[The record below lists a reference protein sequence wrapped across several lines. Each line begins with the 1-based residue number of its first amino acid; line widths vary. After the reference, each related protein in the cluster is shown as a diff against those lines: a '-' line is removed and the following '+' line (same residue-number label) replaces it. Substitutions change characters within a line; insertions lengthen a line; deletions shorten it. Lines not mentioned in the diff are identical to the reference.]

1 MGRKTTLFY
10 VADLSLV
17 TLSFL
22 LLIWIKPASLR
33 VYLPQYFEPF
43 VILLCIWL
51 VASIP
56 TKKYSTKGKEY
67 FIDFMVPVVL
77 SGFITLSVV
86 CILIVG
92 YNRFAYSRMIVF
104 GTLALSGFLEI
115 LLFSLYY
122 YYRKLNRSSD
132 NFESVM
138 FYLKQLETQP
148 ASTSHVSLMESDYKE
163 DYPVHDLLHY
173 REFLLE
179 KTSEPVYQFI
189 CRHVEEVNDLTLVL
203 STTSHFVVEM
213 TSGLSKVIINLQPIN
228 DIKRV
233 NKFFE
238 MVNIKLD
245 VGGLFIGCVITNEI
259 RKENIFRKYPW
270 GIKHIIYSI
279 YFIFKRIFPK
289 LRLLKKIYFFMT
301 NGFDRPMSK
310 AEAIGRLYC
319 CGFEVLENQ
328 QFSDRLFFV
337 SRKTTEPTFD
347 LKPTYGP
354 LISLKRIG
362 KNGKIIH
369 VYKLRTMHPYAEY
382 IQEYVFAKNQLQEG
396 GKFKDDFRISTSGRI
411 LRKLWIDE
419 LPMLFN
425 MLMGD
430 LKLVGVRPLSRHY
443 FNLYSKE
450 LQEQRTKYSPGLVPP
465 FYADMPVT
473 LEEIMASEMNY
484 LIAYEKHPF
493 RTDWIYFWKA
503 FNNILIKRKR
513 SN

>member
-1 MGRKTTLFY
+1 MSRKTFLFY
-10 VADLSLV
+10 ATDISLV

-22 LLIWIKPASLR
+22 FFIWLKPASLQI
-33 VYLPQYFEPF
+33 YLPQYFEPF
-43 VILLCIWL
+43 VIFLCTWI
-51 VASIP
+51 VASIL
-56 TKKYSTKGKEY
+56 TKKYSAKGKES
-67 FIDFMVPVVL
+67 FSDFMGPVVF
-77 SGFITLSVV
+77 SGLITLGVV

-92 YNRFAYSRMIVF
+92 YNRFAYSRLIVF
-104 GTLALSGFLEI
+104 GTIVLSGFLEI

-148 ASTSHVSLMESDYKE
+148 ASTSHASLIESDHEE
-163 DYPVHDLLHY
+163 DYPVYNLLHY

-179 KTSEPVYQFI
+179 QTSEPVYQFI
-189 CRHVEEVNDLTLVL
+189 CRHVEETNDRTLVL

-213 TSGLSKVIINLQPIN
+213 TSGLSNAIINLQLIN
-228 DIKRV
+228 DVKWV

-238 MVNIKLD
+238 MVNSKLAI
-245 VGGLFIGCVITNEI
+245 GGMFIGCVMTNEI
-259 RKENIFRKYPW
+259 RKANIFGKYPW
-270 GIKHIIYSI
+270 GIKQIIYSI
-279 YFIFKRIFPK
+279 YFIFKRLSPK
-289 LRLLKKIYFFMT
+289 VPVLKKMYFFMT
-301 NGFDRPMSK
+301 NGFERPMSR

-337 SRKTTEPTFD
+337 ARKTTEPTFD

-396 GKFKDDFRISTSGRI
+396 GKFKNDFRISTSGRI
-411 LRKLWIDE
+411 MRKFWIDE

-425 MLMGD
+425 MLIGD
-430 LKLVGVRPLSRHY
+430 LKIVGVRPLSTHY
-443 FNLYSKE
+443 FSLYSKE
-450 LQEQRTKYSPGLVPP
+450 LQERRMKHRPGLVPP

-473 LEEIMASEMNY
+473 LDEIMASEMNY
-484 LIAYEKHPF
+484 LLAYEKHPF

>member
-1 MGRKTTLFY
+1 MSRKTTLLY
-10 VADLSLV
+10 AADISLV
-17 TLSFL
+17 ILSFL
-22 LLIWIKPASLR
+22 LLIWVKPASLR
-33 VYLPQYFEPF
+33 IYLPQYFEPF
-43 VILLCIWL
+43 VIFLCTWII
-51 VASIP
+51 ASIL
-56 TKKYSTKGKEY
+56 TKKYSAKGKES
-67 FIDFMVPVVL
+67 FSDFMGPVVF
-77 SGFITLSVV
+77 SGLITLGVV
-86 CILIVG
+86 CFLIVG
-92 YNRFAYSRMIVF
+92 YNHFAYSRLIVF
-104 GTLALSGFLEI
+104 GTIALSGFLEI

-148 ASTSHVSLMESDYKE
+148 ASTNYATLIESDHEE
-163 DYPVHDLLHY
+163 DYPFYNLLHY
-173 REFLLE
+173 RDFLLE
-179 KTSEPVYQFI
+179 QTSEPVYQFI
-189 CRHVEEVNDLTLVL
+189 CRHVEETNDRILVL

-213 TSGLSKVIINLQPIN
+213 TSGLSNAIINLQLIN
-228 DIKRV
+228 DVKWV

-238 MVNIKLD
+238 MVNSKLAI
-245 VGGLFIGCVITNEI
+245 GGMFIGCVMTNEI
-259 RKENIFRKYPW
+259 RKANIFAKYPW
-270 GIKHIIYSI
+270 GMKQIIYSI

-289 LRLLKKIYFFMT
+289 VPLLKKIYFFIT

-337 SRKTTEPTFD
+337 ARKTTEPTFD

-362 KNGKIIH
+362 KNGKVIH

-382 IQEYVFAKNQLQEG
+382 IQEYIFAKNKLQEG
-396 GKFKDDFRISTSGRI
+396 GKFKNDFRISTAGRYM
-411 LRKLWIDE
+411 RKFWIDE

-425 MLMGD
+425 MVIGD
-430 LKLVGVRPLSRHY
+430 LKIVGVRPLSCHY

-450 LQEQRTKYSPGLVPP
+450 LQERRVKHRPGLIPP

-473 LEEIMASEMNY
+473 LDEIMASEMNY
-484 LIAYEKHPF
+484 LVAYEKHPL

>member
-17 TLSFL
+17 ILSFL

-33 VYLPQYFEPF
+33 FYLPQYFEPF
-43 VILLCIWL
+43 VIFLCIWL

-56 TKKYSTKGKEY
+56 TKKYSVKGKES
-67 FIDFMVPVVL
+67 FSDFMVPVIL
-77 SGFITLSVV
+77 SGFIALGIV

-92 YNRFAYSRMIVF
+92 YNRFAYSRLIVF

-138 FYLKQLETQP
+138 FYLKQLKTQP
-148 ASTSHVSLMESDYKE
+148 ESANYKSVTESENTE
-163 DYPVHDLLHY
+163 DYPVYNLLHY
-173 REFLLE
+173 KEFLLE
-179 KTSEPVYQFI
+179 KTNEPVYQFI
-189 CRHVEEVNDLTLVL
+189 CRHVEEINDRTLVL

-213 TSGLSKVIINLQPIN
+213 TSGLSNAIINLQLIN
-228 DIKRV
+228 DVKRV

-238 MVNIKLD
+238 MVNTKLD

-259 RKENIFRKYPW
+259 RKANIFRKYPW
-270 GIKHIIYSI
+270 GIKHIIYFI

-289 LRLLKKIYFFMT
+289 VPLLKKIYFFMT

-337 SRKTTEPTFD
+337 ARKTTEPTFD

-473 LEEIMASEMNY
+473 LDEIMASEMNY
-484 LIAYEKHPF
+484 LLAYEKHPF